1 MIQFLSRKPR
11 HASSSS
17 SVATTTTTV
26 ASAVDLLFLLVS
38 TQVRKMRITTC
49 TQQCIKQWWPGDSNA
64 TDIKNTL
71 VEFCCAYGSTLLHAC
86 PDGTYMVDY
95 ILGVADPLHWH
106 TEEG

>member
-11 HASSSS
+11 HASSS
-17 SVATTTTTV
+17 ATAAAATV

-38 TQVRKMRITTC
+38 TQVHKMRITTC
-49 TQQCIKQWWPGDSNA
+49 TQQCIRHRWPGDSNA
-64 TDIKNTL
+64 ADIKNTS
-71 VEFCCAYGSTLLHAC
+71 VEFCCAYGSTLLHAR